1 MPIYVDI
8 KEIDMEKFVVTIER
22 GFGSGG
28 RTVGKLLAKR
38 LDVNYYNDELIR
50 LASEESGINLEL
62 FGKADERVKVN
73 LFKRYNRSY
82 GEHLIPPDS
91 ADFVSNNNL
100 FNYQAK
106 IIRDL
111 GESQNCI
118 IIGRCA
124 DHILRNNDKVIRLF
138 FYADEEA
145 SVKNVIDIY
154 GVSPK
159 VAKAKIESID
169 KSRATYYKYYTGK
182 EWDDVNNYDL
192 CINTTKLG
200 FEKSV
205 DAVIAYMKTI
215 GIEI

>member
-1 MPIYVDI
+1 MAEYVI
-8 KEIDMEKFVVTIER
+8 TIAR

-28 RTVGKLLAKR
+28 KTIGRILAEKL
-38 LDVNYYNDELIR
+38 DINYYDSDLIK
-50 LASEESGINLEL
+50 LASEESGINIEL
-62 FGKADERVKVN
+62 FGKSDERVKST
-73 LFKRYNRSY
+73 LFKRYNPEYDSKI
-82 GEHLIPPDS
+82 LPPDN
-91 ADFVSNNNL
+91 DGYVSSDNL
-100 FNYQAK
+100 FNIQAK

-111 GESQNCI
+111 ADGENCI

-124 DHILRNNDKVIRLF
+124 DHVLRNNEKVIRLF

-145 SVKNVIDIY
+145 SIKNVIDIY

-169 KSRATYYKYYTGK
+169 KSRASYYKYYTGK

-192 CINTTKLG
+192 CINTTRLG

-215 GIEI
+215 GIEM

>member
-1 MPIYVDI
+1 MANYVI
-8 KEIDMEKFVVTIER
+8 TIAR

-28 RTVGKLLAKR
+28 KTIGRMLAER
-38 LDVNYYNDELIR
+38 LDINYYDSDLIQ
-50 LASEESGINLEL
+50 LASEESGINIEL
-62 FGKADERVKVN
+62 FGKIDERKKVS
-73 LFKRYNRSY
+73 LFKRFNPAYD
-82 GEHLIPPDS
+82 EKILPPDS
-91 ADFVSNNNL
+91 DGYVSSDNL
-100 FNYQAK
+100 FNIQAK

-111 GESQNCI
+111 AESQNCI

-145 SVKNVIDIY
+145 SIKNVIDIY

-169 KSRATYYKYYTGK
+169 KSRASYYKYYTGK

-192 CINTTKLG
+192 CINTTRLG

-215 GIEI
+215 GIEM

>member
-1 MPIYVDI
+1 MANYVI
-8 KEIDMEKFVVTIER
+8 TIAR

-28 RTVGKLLAKR
+28 KTIGRMLSER
-38 LDVNYYNDELIR
+38 LDINYYDSDLIQ
-50 LASEESGINLEL
+50 LASEESGINIEL
-62 FGKADERVKVN
+62 FGKIDERKKVS
-73 LFKRYNRSY
+73 LFKRFNPAYD
-82 GEHLIPPDS
+82 EKILPPDS
-91 ADFVSNNNL
+91 DGYVSSDNL
-100 FNYQAK
+100 FNIQAK

-111 GESQNCI
+111 AESQNCI

-145 SVKNVIDIY
+145 SIKNVIDIY

-169 KSRATYYKYYTGK
+169 KSRAGYYKYYTGK